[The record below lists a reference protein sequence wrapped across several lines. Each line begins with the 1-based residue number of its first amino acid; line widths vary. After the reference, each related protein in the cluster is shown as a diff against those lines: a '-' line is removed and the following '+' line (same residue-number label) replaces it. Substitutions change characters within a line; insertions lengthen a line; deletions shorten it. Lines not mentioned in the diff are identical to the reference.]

1 MQSRNLWLGAAAAFA
16 LALVG
21 SRADAFSYVETS
33 DGDLSGNRLA
43 PSVLT
48 ASVGANFLSM
58 TSGGASGSVDRDY
71 FTFTVPAGHVLDSIL
86 LLTSNVDGAVSF
98 IGVQAG
104 SSFTEPPTGTNVANL
119 LGWHHFS
126 STDAGTE
133 ILDDIATGPGSI
145 GFVPPLGAGSYTFWA
160 QDFGFQA
167 DYSMQFGITAVPEP
181 ASLALL
187 GAGLALLARRRT
199 R

>member
-1 MQSRNLWLGAAAAFA
+1 MHSRNLWIGAAFT
-16 LALVG
+16 LAVTLAG
-21 SRADAFSYVETS
+21 ARASAFSYVETTN
-33 DGDLSGNRLA
+33 GDLSGNRLA
-43 PSVLT
+43 PTVLT
-48 ASVGANFLSM
+48 ATAGANFLSM
-58 TSGGASGSVDRDY
+58 TSGSASGSVDRDY

-104 SSFTEPPTGTNVANL
+104 SSFTEPATGTNVANL

-167 DYSMQFGITAVPEP
+167 DYSMHFGITAVPEP

-187 GAGLALLARRRT
+187 GAGLALLTRRRA